1 MAATKIR
8 GITIELGADTTQLTK
23 SFKDVSQALNVVDKN
38 LKEVNKLLKLDPK
51 NVELLSQ
58 KQQYLKDAVAL
69 TNKKLE
75 EEKQMLKKLQEEEG
89 EGRVSEAQKAL
100 QREIQATTIQ
110 LDKYKKE
117 LDETEDKENKTAEAE
132 KKHQSVLEK
141 LKEKIKDA
149 GDKMTRFGEV
159 MRGVKAAFELVSTGV
174 SIAKKAYDEFVGS
187 TVEMA
192 DSLMEQASVTGLS
205 TDALQEYAYMAELVD
220 TDVSTI
226 TGSMQKMIKNMSTAS
241 KGTGDAAKAFSK
253 LGVAVTDDNGEL
265 RDANVVFQ
273 EAIAAL
279 SAMDNETEK
288 NALAMQIFG
297 KSAMELNPLMDAGAD
312 AIAEYREQAHEMGYV
327 LSGETLEALGGV
339 DDTMQVLNNQFTA
352 VKQQIAVALLPI
364 VEEITTAFLEW
375 AKSVDWEKVGQ
386 VIKTVMEGIG
396 KAINAVIPI
405 IRTIIDWFGQIVTA
419 IKNVFTTKWE
429 WPHIKMPH
437 FAITPKDWKLGDLF
451 EGIIPKLTIDWY
463 AKGMEGMV
471 LDGPTIFGINN
482 KGQLMGGGERGREVI
497 IGENKLKSMLGG
509 TSIVINVNEV
519 NNPEATAQAVMNR
532 LQLELDSERRS
543 WL

>member
-23 SFKDVSQALNVVDKN
+23 AFKDTSKELNTVDKS
-38 LKEVNKLLKLDPK
+38 LKDVNKLLKLDPK

-58 KQQYLKDAVAL
+58 KQGYLTKAVEL
-69 TNKKLE
+69 TQQKLE
-75 EEKQMLKKLQEEEG
+75 EEKKMLAELPSADDGSLTEQ
-89 EGRVSEAQKAL
+89 QKAL
-100 QREIQATTIQ
+100 QREIEATTLD
-110 LDKYKKE
+110 LDKYQKE
-117 LDETEDKENKTAEAE
+117 LDETKDKSE
-132 KKHQSVLEK
+132 KNVGVIGKIKDAFGK
-141 LKEKIKDA
+141 LKEKLGDV
-149 GDKMTRFGEV
+149 GDKLARFGEV
-159 MRGVKAAFELVSTGV
+159 MRGVKGAFDLVSTGIN
-174 SIAKKAYDEFVGS
+174 IAKSAYDQFVGS

-386 VIKTVMEGIG
+386 VIKTVMQGIG

-509 TSIVINVNEV
+509 TSVVINVNEV